1 MKVVITA
8 PLAERLGGAENMLW
22 TLLRHVDRQRIQPF
36 VVFFED
42 GPLREEVAELGIP
55 TAVVRTGRLRQL
67 WRVPVAISGLASVL
81 RRERPDIV
89 LNWMA
94 KSQLYGSPAA
104 LLSGFGARVVWWQHG
119 ISHRN
124 WMDRLATLL
133 PARAVACSS
142 RAAASAQ
149 QRLRPRRKTLVIH
162 PGIELPPASAAD
174 ARAGLNIPEDHF
186 VIGIVG
192 RLQPDKRQ
200 DRVIQ
205 ALNILR
211 ARGRA
216 VHGLIVGGDA
226 WNLAPEYEPHL
237 HSLVR
242 ELGLDAAVS
251 FTGQVADAM
260 PLIASLDVLVNASV
274 TEGCPLVLLE
284 AMALGT
290 PIVAIADSGGP
301 AEVIEPNASGLLSPS
316 SDPFELADKLDRLI
330 TSSALRRRLAEG
342 GRERFLEAFTA
353 DRMARAF
360 ERSFEELLR
369 SGPTGNP
376 MKPAGSDRG
385 GR

>member
-22 TLLRHVDRQRIQPF
+22 TLLRHLDRQRIQPF

-42 GPLREEVAELGIP
+42 GSLRDEVAELGIP

-67 WRVPVAISGLASVL
+67 WRVPVAIGVLASVL

-104 LLSGFGARVVWWQHG
+104 FLSGFGARVVWWQHG

-149 QRLRPRRKTLVIH
+149 QRLRPRRKTLVVH
-162 PGIELPPASAAD
+162 PGIELPPATEAD
-174 ARAGLNIPEDHF
+174 ARAGLNIPENRF

-205 ALNILR
+205 ALKILR
-211 ARGRA
+211 LRGRA
-216 VHGLIVGGDA
+216 VHGLIVGGNA
-226 WNLAPEYEPHL
+226 WNLAPAYESHL
-237 HSLVR
+237 HALVR
-242 ELGLDAAVS
+242 ELGLAAEVT

-260 PLIASLDVLVNASV
+260 PLIASLDALVNASV

-290 PIVAIADSGGP
+290 PVLATADSGGP
-301 AEVIEPNASGLLSPS
+301 AEVIEPNRSGLLSPS
-316 SDPFELADKLDRLI
+316 SDPVKLADELDRLI

-360 ERSFEELLR
+360 ERSFEELLTC
-369 SGPTGNP
+369 GPIGI
-376 MKPAGSDRG
+376 R
-385 GR
+385 

>member
-22 TLLRHVDRQRIQPF
+22 TLLRHLDRQRIQPF

-67 WRVPVAISGLASVL
+67 WRVPIAISGLASVL

-149 QRLRPRRKTLVIH
+149 QRLRPRRQTFVVH
-162 PGIELPPASAAD
+162 PGID
-174 ARAGLNIPEDHF
+174 ARLEPRARAAKESGIPQARF
-186 VIGIVG
+186 LIGVVG
-192 RLQPDKRQ
+192 RLQADKRQ
-200 DRVIQ
+200 DRVIE
-205 ALNILR
+205 AIRILR
-211 ARGRA
+211 DRGHD
-216 VHGLIVGGDA
+216 VHGLVVGGNA
-226 WNLAPEYEPHL
+226 WNLAPEYEPAL
-237 HSLVR
+237 RRLVT
-242 ELGLDAAVS
+242 ELGLEEVVT
-251 FTGQVADAM
+251 FTGQVPDAI
-260 PLIASLDVLVNASV
+260 PLIASLDALVNASV

-284 AMALGT
+284 AMALGV
-290 PIVAIADSGGP
+290 PVVATADSGGP
-301 AEVIEPNASGLLSPS
+301 AEVIEQARSGMLSPS
-316 SDPFELADKLDRLI
+316 SDPGELATVLEQLLNDVELQ
-330 TSSALRRRLAEG
+330 RRLSEG
-342 GRERFLEAFTA
+342 AHQRFLERFTA
-353 DRMARAF
+353 ERMA
-360 ERSFEELLR
+360 RSFEESFETL
-369 SGPTGNP
+369 
-376 MKPAGSDRG
+376 PA
-385 GR
+385 